1 MIMSRI
7 QSPIYKTLPE
17 DRSKHYCRNISM
29 SVKEI
34 ERIDSLPILIEKYY
48 KMQDTGITDNK
59 YNEARYIGT
68 NIHARFYM
76 GSVEFRYHEGVI
88 SSSPIMDWI
97 RFLNRIMKASTRLSK
112 SPELYK
118 KIVSSKT
125 QSIDIIRDVA
135 GLWGANYI
143 EGRIDNK

>member
-1 MIMSRI
+1 
-7 QSPIYKTLPE
+7 
-17 DRSKHYCRNISM
+17 
-29 SVKEI
+29 
-34 ERIDSLPILIEKYY
+34 
-48 KMQDTGITDNK
+48 
-59 YNEARYIGT
+59 
-68 NIHARFYM
+68 M

-97 RFLNRIMKASTRLSK
+97 RFLNKIMKASTRLSK